1 METGA
6 IFGKKKLE
14 DDLGRKDGKVKKEEA
29 GGGQGK

>member
-6 IFGKKKLE
+6 IFGKENLE
-14 DDLGRKDGKVKKEEA
+14 DDLGRKDGKVKNKEA